1 MRSRWTACLLVLLSL
16 TFLLTLCDVYAAS
29 RSIPAGA
36 AVTVRTDKQI
46 TIGTAQP
53 GDIFPATLDEDIMES
68 GKVLVKRG
76 APADIRLMKVRE
88 DQDELAF
95 KLYTISV
102 GGQKLRVV
110 SDTARGV
117 ARKAASQQQQ
127 QPGLGGALGQA
138 IGGALG
144 TGQGGLTW
152 SGAQKQDAK
161 VPAGT
166 FLEFTLREPVDLGK

>member
-1 MRSRWTACLLVLLSL
+1 MRSRWTACLLVLLAVA
-16 TFLLTLCDVYAAS
+16 FLLTPGDAYAAS

-46 TIGTAQP
+46 MIGTAQP

-76 APADIRLMKVRE
+76 SPAEIRLMKVRE

-102 GGQKLRVV
+102 GGQKLRVA
-110 SDTARGV
+110 SDTAREV
-117 ARKAASQQQQ
+117 ARKTAPKQ
-127 QPGLGGALGQA
+127 QPGLGGVLGQA
-138 IGGALG
+138 VGGALG
-144 TGQGGLTW
+144 TQGSMTW

>member
-1 MRSRWTACLLVLLSL
+1 MRSRWTACLLVLLAL
-16 TFLLTLCDVYAAS
+16 TLLLTLGDAYAAS

-36 AVTVRTDKQI
+36 VVTVRTDRQI

-76 APADIRLMKVRE
+76 SPAEIRLMKVRE

-95 KLYTISV
+95 KLYTISA

-110 SDTARGV
+110 SDTAREV
-117 ARKAASQQQQ
+117 ARKAAPKQ

-138 IGGALG
+138 VGGALG
-144 TGQGGLTW
+144 TGEGSLSW